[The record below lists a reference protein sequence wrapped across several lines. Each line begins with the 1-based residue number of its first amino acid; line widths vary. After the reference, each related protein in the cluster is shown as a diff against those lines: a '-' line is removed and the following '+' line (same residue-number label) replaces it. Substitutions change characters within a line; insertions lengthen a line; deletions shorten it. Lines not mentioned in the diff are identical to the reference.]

1 MSEQEPSRDPARTG
15 LRALSP
21 RTIVGIAIVVLLIV
35 FIAINRDDT
44 HVSFIV
50 FSTTVEL
57 WVALAL
63 ASFGG
68 LVAGF
73 LIARRRYRA

>member
-1 MSEQEPSRDPARTG
+1 
-15 LRALSP
+15 
-21 RTIVGIAIVVLLIV
+21 VGIAIVALLII
-35 FIAINRDDT
+35 FIGINRDDT

-63 ASFGG
+63 AAFGG

-73 LIARRRYRA
+73 LIARKRYRA